1 MYTRFIL
8 TVTCFCITLP
18 AIAQNDTLPAQKPK
32 YAIYLELGGSGGF
45 YSLNVER
52 VFNGRFTIRGGY
64 TYLSSCSD
72 GFVELPKPIVP
83 LSTSMLFDFRNNSS
97 FAEIGIGGTFIGNNG
112 KMAVVVMP
120 ILGIR
125 EQDMSKRG
133 AMGRISFTPFYL
145 PNEKK
150 LHLWGGVSVGY
161 GF

>member
-1 MYTRFIL
+1 
-8 TVTCFCITLP
+8 LP
-18 AIAQNDTLPAQKPK
+18 AIAQNDTIPAQKPK

-52 VFNGRFTIRGGY
+52 VFNGRFTLRGGY
-64 TYLSSCSD
+64 TYLSIKGGMIDFPES
-72 GFVELPKPIVP
+72 VVP
-83 LSTSMLFDFRNNSS
+83 LSTSVLFDFGNGTS
-97 FAEIGIGGTFIGNNG
+97 FAEIGIGGTLIGYNG
-112 KMAVVVMP
+112 KMAVVMMP

-133 AMGRISFTPFYL
+133 AMGRISFTPFFL
-145 PNEKK
+145 PYEKE

>member
-1 MYTRFIL
+1 MFQRVFLI
-8 TVTCFCITLP
+8 VACFCITFP
-18 AIAQNDTLPAQKPK
+18 AIAQNDTITTEKPK

-52 VFNGRFTIRGGY
+52 VFNGRFTLRGGY
-64 TYLSSCSD
+64 TYLSSGRG

-83 LSTSMLFDFRNNSS
+83 LSTSILFDFGNNTS
-97 FAEIGIGGTFIGNNG
+97 FAEIGIGGTLIGMNG
-112 KMAVVVMP
+112 KVHVAMVP
-120 ILGIR
+120 IIGIR

-133 AMGRISFTPFYL
+133 AMGRISFTPFFL
-145 PNEKK
+145 PNEKE